1 LLKSL
6 LWKIQNNL
14 IYLKSYLMKNIIK
27 FLIIF
32 SFIFGIT
39 NSKVS
44 AQSPDS
50 LGKLIDILGQTSNKI
65 NGEKLE
71 KLLTE
76 NYILVNGRSGSYQY
90 SAEWRFNKNKTYTVI
105 DKNDSGY
112 KHPFKGKWELVG
124 FGNSFLRL
132 EDISNTRFQVSFGED
147 GNIYAG
153 SEKIYSYR
161 LENIQ
166 EKIDKETRITEE
178 KRIAE
183 ELRLKKLEEE
193 KKQLA
198 IKREQERIKQEEEKK
213 KFQTEYELA
222 LKKDKER
229 REEEER
235 KEMYENITKY
245 SLLVSFF
252 VIICVFTYKN
262 KSKINYFYS
271 KFINLIKESKKSII
285 NKEELKSNYKKI
297 KNSSNSSSNFFKSI
311 LNKESSLEEKYI
323 YLLPA
328 LLSIFYIINNQ
339 FIHPILKNVIFTYWS
354 NLGSGFVFI
363 INSVF
368 IIYKNYKISKKLNF
382 ISFLLFLIFCFWTY
396 SWFIGWDSGPTLFWI
411 ILIIQLYLFLNLY
424 LQTEFNIQI
433 INKISNLFVFNYLKN
448 ISNKNKSIIVG
459 IIFFGMFIFYFVN
472 SNNTISFS
480 KKNELETCSD
490 TYNWLN
496 KKINSLRSAK
506 PGSREYSNMYQ
517 YQSYQRIAA
526 DYYRIAQN
534 RITSLNAVGQK
545 HTIDTNMVNL
555 CEKLKINLD

>member
-1 LLKSL
+1 
-6 LWKIQNNL
+6 
-14 IYLKSYLMKNIIK
+14 MKNIIK

-71 KLLTE
+71 KLLIE

-166 EKIDKETRITEE
+166 EKIDKEIRITEE

-193 KKQLA
+193 KRQLA
-198 IKREQERIKQEEEKK
+198 IKREQERIKQEQEIIKQEEKEK
-213 KFQTEYELA
+213 RFQVEYELA
-222 LKKDKER
+222 VKEDKER

-235 KEMYENITKY
+235 KELYKNILKY
-245 SLLVSFF
+245 SLITTFFSILSF
-252 VIICVFTYKN
+252 VIYKYRARI
-262 KSKINYFYS
+262 KDEFYP
-271 KFINLIKESKKSII
+271 KFINIIKESKKNII
-285 NKEELKSNYKKI
+285 NKEGLKSNYKKI
-297 KNSSNSSSNFFKSI
+297 DQTKFFVWANKNPVKFFVLLFGSLIIILLFIIIFNSNPNYKSYSNACGGVADHISRYILNPQPNSNINALRNYYNEAQDLARSFDSDPTTNTNYCASI
-311 LNKESSLEEKYI
+311 LNSAAKAF
-323 YLLPA
+323 LP
-328 LLSIFYIINNQ
+328 
-339 FIHPILKNVIFTYWS
+339 
-354 NLGSGFVFI
+354 
-363 INSVF
+363 
-368 IIYKNYKISKKLNF
+368 
-382 ISFLLFLIFCFWTY
+382 
-396 SWFIGWDSGPTLFWI
+396 
-411 ILIIQLYLFLNLY
+411 
-424 LQTEFNIQI
+424 
-433 INKISNLFVFNYLKN
+433 
-448 ISNKNKSIIVG
+448 
-459 IIFFGMFIFYFVN
+459 
-472 SNNTISFS
+472 
-480 KKNELETCSD
+480 
-490 TYNWLN
+490 
-496 KKINSLRSAK
+496 
-506 PGSREYSNMYQ
+506 
-517 YQSYQRIAA
+517 
-526 DYYRIAQN
+526 
-534 RITSLNAVGQK
+534 
-545 HTIDTNMVNL
+545 
-555 CEKLKINLD
+555 

>member
-1 LLKSL
+1 MLKSL

-166 EKIDKETRITEE
+166 EKIDKEIRITEE

-193 KKQLA
+193 KRQLA
-198 IKREQERIKQEEEKK
+198 IKREQERIKQEQERIKQEEKEK
-213 KFQTEYELA
+213 RFQAEYELA
-222 LKKDKER
+222 VKEDKER

-245 SLLVSFF
+245 SLLVLFF

-271 KFINLIKESKKSII
+271 KFINLIIESKKSII
-285 NKEELKSNYKKI
+285 NKEGLKSNYKKI
-297 KNSSNSSSNFFKSI
+297 NQTKFFVWANKNPVKFFVLLFGTPIIILLFMIIFNSNPNYKSYNNACGGVADHISRYILNPQPNSNINALRNYYNEAQDLARSFDSDPTTNTNYCVSI
-311 LNKESSLEEKYI
+311 LNSAAKAF
-323 YLLPA
+323 LP
-328 LLSIFYIINNQ
+328 
-339 FIHPILKNVIFTYWS
+339 
-354 NLGSGFVFI
+354 
-363 INSVF
+363 
-368 IIYKNYKISKKLNF
+368 
-382 ISFLLFLIFCFWTY
+382 
-396 SWFIGWDSGPTLFWI
+396 
-411 ILIIQLYLFLNLY
+411 
-424 LQTEFNIQI
+424 
-433 INKISNLFVFNYLKN
+433 
-448 ISNKNKSIIVG
+448 
-459 IIFFGMFIFYFVN
+459 
-472 SNNTISFS
+472 
-480 KKNELETCSD
+480 
-490 TYNWLN
+490 
-496 KKINSLRSAK
+496 
-506 PGSREYSNMYQ
+506 
-517 YQSYQRIAA
+517 
-526 DYYRIAQN
+526 
-534 RITSLNAVGQK
+534 
-545 HTIDTNMVNL
+545 
-555 CEKLKINLD
+555 

>member
-1 LLKSL
+1 
-6 LWKIQNNL
+6 
-14 IYLKSYLMKNIIK
+14 MKNIIK

-71 KLLTE
+71 KLLIE

-166 EKIDKETRITEE
+166 EKIDKEIRITEE

-193 KKQLA
+193 KRQLA
-198 IKREQERIKQEEEKK
+198 IKREQERIKQEQERIKQEEKEK
-213 KFQTEYELA
+213 RFQVEYELA
-222 LKKDKER
+222 VKKDKER

-235 KEMYENITKY
+235 KELYKNILKY
-245 SLLVSFF
+245 SLITTFFSILSF
-252 VIICVFTYKN
+252 VIYKYRARI
-262 KSKINYFYS
+262 KDEFYP
-271 KFINLIKESKKSII
+271 KFINIIKESKKNII
-285 NKEELKSNYKKI
+285 NKEGLKSNYKKI
-297 KNSSNSSSNFFKSI
+297 DQTKFFVWANKNPVKFFVLLFGSLIIILLFIIIFNSNPNYKSYSNACGGVADHISRYILNPQPNSNINALRNYYNEAQDLARSFDSDPTTNTNYCASI
-311 LNKESSLEEKYI
+311 LNSAAKAF
-323 YLLPA
+323 LP
-328 LLSIFYIINNQ
+328 
-339 FIHPILKNVIFTYWS
+339 
-354 NLGSGFVFI
+354 
-363 INSVF
+363 
-368 IIYKNYKISKKLNF
+368 
-382 ISFLLFLIFCFWTY
+382 
-396 SWFIGWDSGPTLFWI
+396 
-411 ILIIQLYLFLNLY
+411 
-424 LQTEFNIQI
+424 
-433 INKISNLFVFNYLKN
+433 
-448 ISNKNKSIIVG
+448 
-459 IIFFGMFIFYFVN
+459 
-472 SNNTISFS
+472 
-480 KKNELETCSD
+480 
-490 TYNWLN
+490 
-496 KKINSLRSAK
+496 
-506 PGSREYSNMYQ
+506 
-517 YQSYQRIAA
+517 
-526 DYYRIAQN
+526 
-534 RITSLNAVGQK
+534 
-545 HTIDTNMVNL
+545 
-555 CEKLKINLD
+555 

>member
-1 LLKSL
+1 
-6 LWKIQNNL
+6 
-14 IYLKSYLMKNIIK
+14 MKNIIK

-71 KLLTE
+71 KLLIE

-166 EKIDKETRITEE
+166 EKIDKEIRITEE

-193 KKQLA
+193 KRQLA
-198 IKREQERIKQEEEKK
+198 IKREQERIKQEQERIKQEEKEK
-213 KFQTEYELA
+213 RFQVEYELA
-222 LKKDKER
+222 VKEDKER

-235 KEMYENITKY
+235 KELYKNILKY
-245 SLLVSFF
+245 SLITTFFSILSF
-252 VIICVFTYKN
+252 VIYKYRARI
-262 KSKINYFYS
+262 KDEFYP
-271 KFINLIKESKKSII
+271 KFINIIKESKKNII
-285 NKEELKSNYKKI
+285 NKEGLKSNYKKI
-297 KNSSNSSSNFFKSI
+297 DQTKFFVWANKNPVKFFVLLFGSLIIILLFIIIFNSNPNYKSYSNACGGVADHISRYILNPQPNSNINALRNYYNEAQDLARSFDSDPTTNTNYCASI
-311 LNKESSLEEKYI
+311 LNSAAKAF
-323 YLLPA
+323 LP
-328 LLSIFYIINNQ
+328 
-339 FIHPILKNVIFTYWS
+339 
-354 NLGSGFVFI
+354 
-363 INSVF
+363 
-368 IIYKNYKISKKLNF
+368 
-382 ISFLLFLIFCFWTY
+382 
-396 SWFIGWDSGPTLFWI
+396 
-411 ILIIQLYLFLNLY
+411 
-424 LQTEFNIQI
+424 
-433 INKISNLFVFNYLKN
+433 
-448 ISNKNKSIIVG
+448 
-459 IIFFGMFIFYFVN
+459 
-472 SNNTISFS
+472 
-480 KKNELETCSD
+480 
-490 TYNWLN
+490 
-496 KKINSLRSAK
+496 
-506 PGSREYSNMYQ
+506 
-517 YQSYQRIAA
+517 
-526 DYYRIAQN
+526 
-534 RITSLNAVGQK
+534 
-545 HTIDTNMVNL
+545 
-555 CEKLKINLD
+555 

>member
-1 LLKSL
+1 MLKSL

-166 EKIDKETRITEE
+166 EKIDKEEE
-178 KRIAE
+178 NRVLALQQAEAAHAKTIAD
-183 ELRLKKLEEE
+183 LQS
-193 KKQLA
+193 QLVE
-198 IKREQERIKQEEEKK
+198 IEKQEAEQAKI
-213 KFQTEYELA
+213 
-222 LKKDKER
+222 LKTLD
-229 REEEER
+229 
-235 KEMYENITKY
+235 
-245 SLLVSFF
+245 LF
-252 VIICVFTYKN
+252 
-262 KSKINYFYS
+262 S
-271 KFINLIKESKKSII
+271 KF
-285 NKEELKSNYKKI
+285 
-297 KNSSNSSSNFFKSI
+297 
-311 LNKESSLEEKYI
+311 
-323 YLLPA
+323 
-328 LLSIFYIINNQ
+328 
-339 FIHPILKNVIFTYWS
+339 
-354 NLGSGFVFI
+354 
-363 INSVF
+363 
-368 IIYKNYKISKKLNF
+368 
-382 ISFLLFLIFCFWTY
+382 
-396 SWFIGWDSGPTLFWI
+396 
-411 ILIIQLYLFLNLY
+411 
-424 LQTEFNIQI
+424 
-433 INKISNLFVFNYLKN
+433 
-448 ISNKNKSIIVG
+448 
-459 IIFFGMFIFYFVN
+459 
-472 SNNTISFS
+472 
-480 KKNELETCSD
+480 
-490 TYNWLN
+490 
-496 KKINSLRSAK
+496 
-506 PGSREYSNMYQ
+506 
-517 YQSYQRIAA
+517 
-526 DYYRIAQN
+526 
-534 RITSLNAVGQK
+534 
-545 HTIDTNMVNL
+545 
-555 CEKLKINLD
+555 

>member
-1 LLKSL
+1 
-6 LWKIQNNL
+6 
-14 IYLKSYLMKNIIK
+14 MKNIIK

-71 KLLTE
+71 KLLIE

-90 SAEWRFNKNKTYTVI
+90 SAEWRLNKNKTYTVI

-124 FGNSFLRL
+124 FGNSFLIL

-166 EKIDKETRITEE
+166 EKIDKEIRITEE

-213 KFQTEYELA
+213 RSQAEYELA
-222 LKKDKER
+222 LKKDKEK

-235 KEMYENITKY
+235 KELYANIVKY
-245 SLLVSFF
+245 SLLGLFLLIISFL
-252 VIICVFTYKN
+252 TYKY
-262 KSKINYFYS
+262 KLKINNFYL
-271 KFINLIKESKKSII
+271 KFINLIQ
-285 NKEELKSNYKKI
+285 ELKNNIAKENKLTPNYKKI
-297 KNSSNSSSNFFKSI
+297 KNSSNNNSNFFRSI
-311 LNKESSLEEKYI
+311 LNKKGTPEEKYF

-328 LLSIFYIINNQ
+328 LLSIFYIINMQ
-339 FIHPILKNVIFTYWS
+339 ILHPIFRNVFLFHYLK
-354 NLGSGFVFI
+354 LGSAFIFIFNSIFI
-363 INSVF
+363 IF
-368 IIYKNYKISKKLNF
+368 KNYSTSKKFN
-382 ISFLLFLIFCFWTY
+382 ITSFLLFLI
-396 SWFIGWDSGPTLFWI
+396 
-411 ILIIQLYLFLNLY
+411 
-424 LQTEFNIQI
+424 
-433 INKISNLFVFNYLKN
+433 
-448 ISNKNKSIIVG
+448 
-459 IIFFGMFIFYFVN
+459 
-472 SNNTISFS
+472 ISFWS
-480 KKNELETCSD
+480 YGLLVGWE
-490 TYNWLN
+490 
-496 KKINSLRSAK
+496 R
-506 PGSREYSNMYQ
+506 GS
-517 YQSYQRIAA
+517 I
-526 DYYRIAQN
+526 
-534 RITSLNAVGQK
+534 K
-545 HTIDTNMVNL
+545 F
-555 CEKLKINLD
+555 